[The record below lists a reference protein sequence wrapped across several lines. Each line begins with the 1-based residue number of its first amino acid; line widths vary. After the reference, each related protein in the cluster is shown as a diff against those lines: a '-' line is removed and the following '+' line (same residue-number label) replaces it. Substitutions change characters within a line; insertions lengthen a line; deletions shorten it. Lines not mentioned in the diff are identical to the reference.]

1 MAETLPEQLAR
12 HKIDAMLTASGW
24 AVQSKNEI
32 NLSAALGVAIC
43 ELSFKTG
50 EPDYTLFVEG
60 KAIGTVEAKPV
71 GTTLTSVEEQ
81 SAKYVHG
88 VPFGLPAW
96 HSPLPFCYEST
107 GEETYFTNRLEPD
120 PRGRRVFSFHRPE
133 TLLGWAQEETQL
145 AQRLRAFPPLAAGTL
160 WPAQIEAVTNL
171 EKSFASGKPR
181 ALIQMAT
188 GSGKTY
194 TAVNFIYRLVK
205 YGGAKRILFLVDR
218 GNLGKQ
224 TLKEFQQFVSPV
236 NNYKFTEE
244 YIVQHL
250 TSNSLDT
257 SARVVIGTIQRVYSM
272 LKGEKETAPDLDDLS
287 IDAAETLF
295 KKPVPVEYNS
305 AFPIEE
311 FDFIITDVC
320 HRSIYNLWRQVL
332 EYFDASL
339 IGLTAT
345 PSKQT
350 FGFFQ
355 QNLVMEYNH
364 EKAVADGVNVG
375 CDIYRIKTLI
385 TESGSKVDAGF
396 WVDKRERQTRKVRWE
411 QLDEVLA
418 YEASDLD
425 RDVVVPDQIRQVL
438 TTFRDKVFTEMFP
451 GRTDLPKTLIFAKD
465 DTHADDIVRICREV
479 FGKGND
485 FCQKITYRTG
495 FVRLVEKK
503 MQADG
508 KEVDAITWKRASSLS
523 PEEILSA
530 FRNSYNPRIAVTVDM
545 IATGTDIKPLEIV
558 FFMRSVAS
566 KNFFEQMKGRGVRVV
581 SEAEMENVNAGVK
594 RKTRYMIVDA
604 VGVCERVLTES
615 RPLEKKPTVT
625 FDKLLDAAALGTTEV
640 AAVESLAGRLIRLE
654 RRFAAEVQAEITQ
667 AAKGQTLSQIA
678 KGMLDAVDPDKVEE
692 ASRLLAGEQQRR
704 DAAATFPPLNY
715 FDPQAPIAFLTGDL
729 PHWRQQDTTYFVTF
743 RLADSLPQE
752 KLRQW
757 QDERATWLT
766 QHPEPHDEATRLKYY
781 DLFPQRLQQWLDA
794 GSGSCVLA
802 MPEIKQVVE
811 GALRHFDGH
820 RYRLHEFVVAPNHV
834 HVLVSPSGERTLS
847 EILHS
852 WKSFTAHEILKV
864 EAASRRLSETLQS
877 RDGPATLKVWQK
889 ESFDHIVRSPAS
901 MEKFREYILDHS
913 NSQSG
918 NGVPPLSYSEPTA
931 KQRRDAAATLIKQ
944 ALAPLAT
951 NPDLRNLLKK
961 IQKAA
966 DQTIDIISR
975 DELLYAGPAE
985 KTKQS
990 NAQLATSFREYIEQH
1005 KAEITALQILYS
1017 RPYKQRLTETMLKD
1031 LEKKLR
1037 DNHAAWTEDRLWDAF
1052 AAAEP
1057 GKVKGRSQAGR
1068 FADLVALVRFALEQ
1082 QPVLAPFADSVNE
1095 KFDAWLIK
1103 RQSGSGVPPL
1113 NPEDK
1118 QSRDGSA
1125 TFTPEQL
1132 SWLHLIRE
1140 HIATAISIEPED
1152 LELSP
1157 FNQRGG
1163 LGKAH
1168 QLFGPALAGLLDELN
1183 EALAA

>member
-1 MAETLPEQLAR
+1 MTPEEKAREGIDRQLLACGWSVQDK
-12 HKIDAMLTASGW
+12 HVVNLFASR
-24 AVQSKNEI
+24 
-32 NLSAALGVAIC
+32 GVAVR

-50 EPDYTLFVEG
+50 EPDYTLFVGG
-60 KAIGTVEAKPV
+60 KAIGTVEAKPE
-71 GTTLTSVEEQ
+71 GATLTGVEEQ
-81 SAKYVHG
+81 SAKYVAG
-88 VPFGLPAW
+88 IPFGIAAW
-96 HSPLPFCYEST
+96 RSPLPFCYEST
-107 GEETYFTNRLEPD
+107 GAETFFTSRRDPD
-120 PRGRRVFSFHRPE
+120 PRSRRVFSFHRPE
-133 TLLGWAQEETQL
+133 TLLAWVHQERPVAQQL
-145 AQRLRAFPPLAAGTL
+145 RELPPLAAGTL
-160 WPAQIEAVTNL
+160 WPAQIEAITKL
-171 EKSFASGKPR
+171 ERSFAAGRPR

-205 YGGAKRILFLVDR
+205 YAGAKRVLFLVDR
-218 GNLGKQ
+218 GNLGRQ
-224 TLKEFQQFVSPV
+224 TLKEFQQFVSPA

-250 TSNSLDT
+250 TGNSLDT

-272 LKGEKETAPDLDDLS
+272 LKGEQAPAPDLDDLP
-287 IDAAETLF
+287 IEAAESLF
-295 KKPVPVEYNS
+295 KKPVPVEYNP

-311 FDFIITDVC
+311 FDFIITDEC

-364 EKAVADGVNVG
+364 ENAVADGVNVG
-375 CDIYRIKTLI
+375 CDIYRIKTQI
-385 TESGSKVDAGF
+385 TQGGSKVEAGF
-396 WVDKRERQTRKVRWE
+396 FVDKRDRQTRKVRWE
-411 QLDEVLA
+411 QLDEVLT
-418 YEASDLD
+418 YEAADLD
-425 RDVVVPDQIRQVL
+425 RDVVATDQIRTVL

-495 FVRLVEKK
+495 FVRIVEKK
-503 MQADG
+503 PQPDG
-508 KEVDAITWKRASSLS
+508 SELEEITWKRASSLS
-523 PEEILSA
+523 PDEILSA

-581 SEAEMENVNAGVK
+581 SDTEMEQVNPGIK
-594 RKTRYMIVDA
+594 RKTRYLIVDA

-615 RPLEKKPTVT
+615 RPLEKKPTVS
-625 FDKLLDAAALGTTEV
+625 FEKLLDAAALGTTEV

-654 RRFAAEVQAEITQ
+654 RRFDAEVEAEVVQ
-667 AAKGQTLSQIA
+667 AAKGQTLSQIS
-678 KGMLDAVDPDKVEE
+678 KGMLAAIDPD
-692 ASRLLAGEQQRR
+692 
-704 DAAATFPPLNY
+704 
-715 FDPQAPIAFLTGDL
+715 
-729 PHWRQQDTTYFVTF
+729 
-743 RLADSLPQE
+743 
-752 KLRQW
+752 
-757 QDERATWLT
+757 
-766 QHPEPHDEATRLKYY
+766 
-781 DLFPQRLQQWLDA
+781 
-794 GSGSCVLA
+794 
-802 MPEIKQVVE
+802 
-811 GALRHFDGH
+811 
-820 RYRLHEFVVAPNHV
+820 
-834 HVLVSPSGERTLS
+834 
-847 EILHS
+847 EILAQARAGKAEFH
-852 WKSFTAHEILKV
+852 
-864 EAASRRLSETLQS
+864 
-877 RDGPATLKVWQK
+877 
-889 ESFDHIVRSPAS
+889 
-901 MEKFREYILDHS
+901 
-913 NSQSG
+913 
-918 NGVPPLSYSEPTA
+918 EPTE
-931 KQRRDAAATLIKQ
+931 KELREVRDTRIQQ
-944 ALAPLAT
+944 ALAPLAA

-975 DELLYAGPAE
+975 DTLIYAGPAE
-985 KTKQS
+985 KSTQTS
-990 NAQLATSFREYIEQH
+990 AQLATSFREYIEQH

-1017 RPYKQRLTETMLKD
+1017 RPYQQRLTEPMLKE

-1052 AAAEP
+1052 AVTAP

-1082 QPVLAPFADSVNE
+1082 QPVLAPFADSVSERFNE
-1095 KFDAWLIK
+1095 WLM
-1103 RQSGSGVPPL
+1103 
-1113 NPEDK
+1113 DK
-1118 QSRDGSA
+1118 AKAGA
-1125 TFTPEQL
+1125 VFTPEQF

-1168 QLFGPALAGLLDELN
+1168 QLFGDQLPKLLDELN
-1183 EALAA
+1183 EVLAA

>member
-1 MAETLPEQLAR
+1 MSNPEEKAR
-12 HKIDAMLTASGW
+12 QKIDAMLTASGW
-24 AVQSKNEI
+24 VVQTKGQI
-32 NLSAALGVAIC
+32 NLSAGRGVAIC
-43 ELSFKTG
+43 ELSFNTG
-50 EPDYTLFVEG
+50 EPDYTLFVDG
-60 KAIGTVEAKPV
+60 KAIGTVEAKPE
-71 GTTLTSVEEQ
+71 GATLTGVEEQ
-81 SAKYVHG
+81 SAKYVAG
-88 VPFGLPAW
+88 IPFGIAAW
-96 HSPLPFCYEST
+96 KSPLPLCYEST
-107 GEETYFTNRLEPD
+107 GAETFFTSRLDPD
-120 PRGRRVFSFHRPE
+120 HRSRRVFSFHRPE
-133 TLLGWAQEETQL
+133 TLLAWVQQEKPV
-145 AQRLRAFPPLAAGTL
+145 AQRLREFPPLAAGTL
-160 WPAQIEAVTNL
+160 WPAQIEAITNL
-171 EKSFASGKPR
+171 EKSFAAGRPR

-205 YGGAKRILFLVDR
+205 YAGAKRVLFLVDR
-218 GNLGKQ
+218 GNLGRQ
-224 TLKEFQQFVSPV
+224 TLKEFQQFVSPA

-250 TSNSLDT
+250 TGNSLDT

-272 LKGEKETAPDLDDLS
+272 LKGEQAPAPDLDDLP
-287 IDAAETLF
+287 IEAAESLF
-295 KKPVPVEYNS
+295 KKPVPVEYNP

-311 FDFIITDVC
+311 FDFIITDEC

-364 EKAVADGVNVG
+364 ENAVADGVNVG
-375 CDIYRIKTLI
+375 CDIYRIKTQI
-385 TESGSKVDAGF
+385 TQGGSKVEAGF
-396 WVDKRERQTRKVRWE
+396 FVDKRDRQTRQVRWE
-411 QLDEVLA
+411 QLDEVLT
-418 YEASDLD
+418 YEAADLD
-425 RDVVVPDQIRQVL
+425 RDVVATDQIRTVL
-438 TTFRDKVFTEMFP
+438 STFRDKVFTEMFP

-503 MQADG
+503 PQPDG
-508 KEVDAITWKRASSLS
+508 SELEEITWKRASSLS
-523 PEEILSA
+523 PDEILSA

-581 SEAEMENVNAGVK
+581 SDTEMEQVNPGIK
-594 RKTRYMIVDA
+594 RKTRYLIVDA

-615 RPLEKKPTVT
+615 RPLEKKPTVS
-625 FDKLLDAAALGTTEV
+625 FEKLLDAAALGTTEV

-654 RRFAAEVQAEITQ
+654 RRFDAEVEAEVVQ
-667 AAKGQTLSQIA
+667 AARGQTLSQISKAMLAAIDTDAILAQA
-678 KGMLDAVDPDKVEE
+678 KVGK
-692 ASRLLAGEQQRR
+692 
-704 DAAATFPPLNY
+704 
-715 FDPQAPIAFLTGDL
+715 
-729 PHWRQQDTTYFVTF
+729 
-743 RLADSLPQE
+743 
-752 KLRQW
+752 
-757 QDERATWLT
+757 
-766 QHPEPHDEATRLKYY
+766 PEFH
-781 DLFPQRLQQWLDA
+781 
-794 GSGSCVLA
+794 
-802 MPEIKQVVE
+802 
-811 GALRHFDGH
+811 
-820 RYRLHEFVVAPNHV
+820 
-834 HVLVSPSGERTLS
+834 
-847 EILHS
+847 
-852 WKSFTAHEILKV
+852 
-864 EAASRRLSETLQS
+864 
-877 RDGPATLKVWQK
+877 
-889 ESFDHIVRSPAS
+889 
-901 MEKFREYILDHS
+901 
-913 NSQSG
+913 
-918 NGVPPLSYSEPTA
+918 EPTE
-931 KQRRDAAATLIKQ
+931 KELREVRETRIQQ
-944 ALAPLAT
+944 ALAPLAA

-975 DELLYAGPAE
+975 DTLIYAGPAE
-985 KTKQS
+985 KSTQTS
-990 NAQLATSFREYIEQH
+990 AQLATSFLEYIEQH

-1017 RPYKQRLTETMLKD
+1017 RPYQQRLTEPMLKE

-1052 AAAEP
+1052 AVTAP

-1082 QPVLAPFADSVNE
+1082 QPVLAPFADSVSERFNE
-1095 KFDAWLIK
+1095 WLM
-1103 RQSGSGVPPL
+1103 
-1113 NPEDK
+1113 DK
-1118 QSRDGSA
+1118 AKAGA
-1125 TFTPEQL
+1125 VFTPEQL

-1168 QLFGPALAGLLDELN
+1168 QLFGEQLPKLLDELN